1 VTKTQ
6 AAAHH
11 AHAIVVT
18 YGYPF
23 CSDCCCRCHRH
34 RHRHRHRLGMR
45 CAFLLFLFLF
55 LLFLFLFRPWTW
67 TWGTASCCHRRLVSW
82 VTWSDDACRRYS
94 YRYRRCEM
102 IFVILLL
109 PQGWGCVIAHAP
121 PSPVPQLALTDLAAL
136 L

>member
-11 AHAIVVT
+11 GHAIVVT

-34 RHRHRHRLGMR
+34 RHRLGMR
-45 CAFLLFLFLF
+45 CAFLLFLLF
-55 LLFLFLFRPWTW
+55 LLFLFLFLFRPW

-82 VTWSDDACRRYS
+82 VTWSDDACRRRYS
-94 YRYRRCEM
+94 YRRCEM

-109 PQGWGCVIAHAP
+109 PQGWGWGCVIAHAP